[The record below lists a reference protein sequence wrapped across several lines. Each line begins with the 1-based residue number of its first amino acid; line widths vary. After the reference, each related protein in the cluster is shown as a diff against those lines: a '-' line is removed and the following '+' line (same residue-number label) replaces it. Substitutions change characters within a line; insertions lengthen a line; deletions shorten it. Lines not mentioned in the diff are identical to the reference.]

1 MKESLD
7 GGSIIASWFS
17 PKWEPK
23 IDSSQSSIDVNTWVL
38 LSQNDTSIK
47 LVGKITNIDDNK
59 YEISFPSS
67 VKITS
72 MGAIK
77 KNYKKNAPII
87 INIITNINENTDFK
101 NICNYNIPV
110 H

>member
-77 KNYKKNAPII
+77 KIIKKMRLLLLILLLI
-87 INIITNINENTDFK
+87 
-101 NICNYNIPV
+101 
-110 H
+110 